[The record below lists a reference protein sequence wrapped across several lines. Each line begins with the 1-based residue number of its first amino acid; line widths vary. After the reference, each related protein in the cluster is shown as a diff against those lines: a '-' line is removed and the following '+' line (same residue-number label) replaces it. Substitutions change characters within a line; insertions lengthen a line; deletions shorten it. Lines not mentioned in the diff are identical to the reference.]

1 MKNIWTPLDLIRQLY
16 NKFLWKYS
24 AKRRAQ
30 ETIREHLNLMVKGGQ
45 MHKIGARLRLRQM
58 QGKLKHKAKTGG

>member
-1 MKNIWTPLDLIRQLY
+1 
-16 NKFLWKYS
+16 
-24 AKRRAQ
+24 
-30 ETIREHLNLMVKGGQ
+30 MVKGGQ